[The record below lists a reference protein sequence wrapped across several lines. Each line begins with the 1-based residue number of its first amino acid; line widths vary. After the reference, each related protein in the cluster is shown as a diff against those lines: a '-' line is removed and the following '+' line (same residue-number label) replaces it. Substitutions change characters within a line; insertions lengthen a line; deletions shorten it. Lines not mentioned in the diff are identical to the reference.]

1 MVKIDRIVIY
11 VGSVSQ
17 IFDNMAAI
25 MRYFIIS
32 IFDAE
37 TVR

>member
-1 MVKIDRIVIY
+1 MVKIDCIVIY
-11 VGSVSQ
+11 VASVSQ
-17 IFDNMAAI
+17 TFDNMAAI
-25 MRYFIIS
+25 MGYFIIS